1 MLLLQE
7 GLATIVVAVAAYWF
21 IYNYP
26 DTASFLTEKERIV
39 IQARLSADSD
49 STHNE
54 VFTWGN
60 VTKALKDPKCWLYG
74 FAFHTM
80 SLPLYTYSL
89 FLVCKTVLLS
99 YRLYGFAD
107 RDCSQVSSS
116 LLGTQQLEPNS

>member
-1 MLLLQE
+1 MLRPQE

-26 DTASFLTEKERIV
+26 DTAGFLTEKERVV

-89 FLVCKTVLLS
+89 FLVCKTVPRS
-99 YRLYGFAD
+99 YRLDGFAD
-107 RDCSQVSSS
+107 CDYSQVSSS
-116 LLGTQQLEPNS
+116 HLDTQQLEPNF